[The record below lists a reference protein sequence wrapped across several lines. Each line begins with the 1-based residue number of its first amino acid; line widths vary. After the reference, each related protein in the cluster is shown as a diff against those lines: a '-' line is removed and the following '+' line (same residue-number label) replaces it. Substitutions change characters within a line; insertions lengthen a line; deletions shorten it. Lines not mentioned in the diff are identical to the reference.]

1 MMRVFQ
7 RIKIAYRTHSDFLPL
22 FILAASFRLMTLLLF
37 RPGGFIMDWSEY
49 YNFLSTA
56 RLSDYGLY
64 PFRDF
69 WVEYPPL
76 FPWLFTAIYRLSLLI
91 PPWDIY
97 RFSFNTL
104 LGLSLLPFEMG
115 NLILVYLIALE
126 IYNQSTALRCSWYYT
141 CLFVPVYTLISYFD
155 CLPLFFLLLALYLL
169 LRGHERLAGF
179 ALGTGTMIKLIPV
192 LVLPVG
198 LRILKGLSKKVG
210 LLVSA
215 IVTIGLWSAP
225 FLWLGRDF
233 YFTFLKS
240 VLTRSS
246 WETIWAVLEGY
257 YGYGVVPGDRLNP
270 AADFSIHPSTLPWSW
285 ITLAFAMVGLW
296 LYTRPLESKNK
307 RKTVLLAALTL
318 NLFFLYSKG
327 YSPQFLVNLLPFVV
341 LLLPNLRGVI
351 YCTLLSVINIIEFP
365 IFFVM
370 LYNEHWI
377 LVAIV
382 VMRSMLL
389 LALGIE
395 YGLQFFSP
403 SSAKAAK
410 LWQRASTP
418 LLAVLLI
425 GGCVASYPMG
435 RAYSHSRYILEPD
448 RATVIRFL
456 NTQVDGDNQ
465 ASLIFTEQTLYVRFY
480 PFLRKTFSMHVV
492 KHADEGLAE
501 IASEHNQIWLLQEP
515 EAVPPV
521 KQWLD
526 ENRHLL
532 AHYRFREVE
541 LRRYSVQPDRS
552 SPPLANLGNRVR
564 LLSYRIDSTQVKAGE
579 EVCLTLYWQAV
590 RRMDTSYTVFT
601 HLLGE
606 DGNIWG
612 QKDNPPASGQSPTLG
627 WLEDEVIEDRYVIPI
642 QANTPPGTYQIA
654 VGMYDPRSMERL
666 PVLDQGGHPQED
678 RVLLPQEIHIK

>member
-1 MMRVFQ
+1 MIRTFQ
-7 RIKIAYRTHSDFLPL
+7 RIKIAYRNHDDFLPL
-22 FILAASFRLMTLLLF
+22 FILAASFRLMALLLF
-37 RPGGFIMDWSEY
+37 RPGGFILDWSEY
-49 YNFLSTA
+49 YNFLSIA

-97 RFSFNTL
+97 RLWFNTL

-126 IYNQSTALRCSWYYT
+126 IYNQSTALRCAWYYT

-169 LRGHERLAGF
+169 LRGRERLAGF
-179 ALGTGTMIKLIPV
+179 VLGTGTMIKLIPA

-198 LRILKGLSKKVG
+198 LRTLRGLWKKVG
-210 LLVSA
+210 LLIA
-215 IVTIGLWSAP
+215 TIVTIGLWSAL

-233 YFTFLKS
+233 YFAFLKG
-240 VLTRSS
+240 VLARSP

-270 AADFSIHPSTLPWSW
+270 AADFSIYPSTLPWFW
-285 ITLAFAMVGLW
+285 ITLAFAVAGFW
-296 LYTRPLESKNK
+296 LYTWPLENKNK
-307 RKTVLLAALTL
+307 LKTVLLAALTL
-318 NLFFLYSKG
+318 NLFFIYSKG

-351 YCTLLSVINIIEFP
+351 YCILLSAINIIEFP
-365 IFFVM
+365 IFFVI
-370 LYNEHWI
+370 LPDEHWI
-377 LVAIV
+377 LVMLV
-382 VMRSMLL
+382 VVRSLLL

-395 YGLQFFSP
+395 YGLLFFSP

-418 LLAVLLI
+418 LLAVLLV

-435 RAYSHSRYILEPD
+435 SAYSRSRYVLEPD
-448 RATVIRFL
+448 RATVIGFL
-456 NTQVDGDNQ
+456 RTQVDGDNQ
-465 ASLIFTEQTLYVRFY
+465 AGLIFTEQSLYVRFY
-480 PFLRKTFSMHVV
+480 PFLRKTFPVYV
-492 KHADEGLAE
+492 LKHADDRLAE
-501 IASEHNQIWLLQEP
+501 IASQYSQIWLLHELG
-515 EAVPPV
+515 AVPSV
-521 KQWLD
+521 RQWLD
-526 ENRHLL
+526 DNRHLL

-541 LRRYSVQPDRS
+541 LCRYSTRPDGGL
-552 SPPLANLGNRVR
+552 PPLANLGDQVR
-564 LLSYRIDSTQVKAGE
+564 LLSYRIDSPQAKAGG
-579 EVCLTLYWQAV
+579 EVCLTLYWQAA

-627 WLEDEVIEDRYVIPI
+627 WLEDEVIEDRYVIPV
-642 QANTPPGTYQIA
+642 QADTPAGTYQIE
-654 VGMYDPRSMERL
+654 VGMYDPLFMERL
-666 PVLDQGGHPQED
+666 PVLDQREQPHED